1 MARVSKSIDEIKSE
15 VMRSCI
21 RLFNEKGLKF
31 TMDDVASDCH
41 ISKKTM
47 YVIFKDKEEMFLAV
61 VDYLFDGIKL
71 SEALVIHDDS
81 LSTLEKIR
89 KIMGVMPESYKE
101 MDFGRFYVLKDKY
114 PSIYEKVEE
123 RLETGWE
130 ITMDLIEKG
139 QREGV
144 VRNVDINLVKL
155 MFEATLEQ
163 FFRRDFISKNK
174 LNYNE
179 ALNEVVD
186 ILIDGI
192 RPDDREGL

>member
-1 MARVSKSIDEIKSE
+1 MARVSKSIEEIRSE

-31 TMDDVASDCH
+31 TMDDVANDCH

-61 VDYLFDGIKL
+61 VDYLFDGIKM
-71 SEALVIHDDS
+71 SEALVLRDDS
-81 LSTLEKIR
+81 LSTVDKIR

-114 PSIYEKVEE
+114 PSIYKKVEE

-130 ITMDLIEKG
+130 TTLDLLEQG

-144 VRNVDINLVKL
+144 IRKVDISLIKL

-163 FFRRDFISKNK
+163 FFRSDYISRHNC
-174 LNYNE
+174 NYNE
-179 ALNEVVD
+179 TLNEVVN
-186 ILIDGI
+186 ILIEGI
-192 RPDDREGL
+192 EV

>member
-1 MARVSKSIDEIKSE
+1 MARVSKSIDEIKTE

-21 RLFNEKGLKF
+21 RLFNAKGLKF
-31 TMDDVASDCH
+31 TMDDVATDCH

-61 VDYLFDGIKL
+61 VDYLFDGIKM
-71 SEALVIHDDS
+71 SEALVLGDDS
-81 LSTLEKIR
+81 LTTVEKIR

-114 PSIYEKVEE
+114 PSIYAKVAE

-130 ITMDLIEKG
+130 TTLDLLEKG
-139 QREGV
+139 QKEGV
-144 VRNVDINLVKL
+144 VRPVDISLVKL

-163 FFRRDFISKNK
+163 FFRSDYISRSSN
-174 LNYNE
+174 NYTE
-179 ALNEVVD
+179 TLEEVVNI
-186 ILIDGI
+186 ILEGI
-192 RPDDREGL
+192 VR

>member
-1 MARVSKSIDEIKSE
+1 MARVSKSIDEIKNE

-61 VDYLFDGIKL
+61 VDYLFDGIKM
-71 SEALVIHDDS
+71 SEALVIRDDS
-81 LSTLEKIR
+81 LSTLEKVR
-89 KIMGVMPESYKE
+89 KILGVMPESYKE
-101 MDFGRFYVLKDKY
+101 MDFGRFYVLRDKY

-130 ITMDLIEKG
+130 TTIDLIEQG
-139 QREGV
+139 QREGEI
-144 VRNVDINLVKL
+144 RKLDISLIKL
-155 MFEATLEQ
+155 MFEATVEQ
-163 FFRRDFISKNK
+163 FFRRDYISKNNM
-174 LNYNE
+174 NYNE
-179 ALNEVVD
+179 TLEEVVN
-186 ILIDGI
+186 IIVEGI
-192 RPDDREGL
+192 RA